1 MKKTEGCLEKIDDF
15 RWRLPSQYQA
25 GMRVPGIIYA
35 SREMLPHITGE
46 NVLGQVANVACL
58 PGIIRASMA
67 MPDVHWGYG
76 FPIGGVAAMDF
87 ESGVVSPGGV
97 GFDINCGVRL
107 LGTAMDYSSIQSSL
121 EELVEEMYKSIPSGL
136 GVSGSIRLGNKD
148 MENVLSQGARWA
160 VEQGYG
166 RAEDLSFIEENG
178 QMSEADPWAIG
189 MRARERGACQ
199 LGTLGS
205 GNHFVEIGVVDAIY
219 EPEAA
224 RVMGINMEGQ
234 VLLWMH
240 TGSRG
245 LGHQVADDY
254 IKLMLG
260 AMTDYNISVPDRQLA
275 CAPVRSKE
283 GQGYLG
289 AMRSAA
295 NFAWANRQV
304 ITHMARQAFISVLG
318 ISRETA
324 GLQIVYDVSHNIAKV
339 ENHVLEGVVKKLCVH
354 RKGATRA
361 FPPHHPDLPK
371 KYAHIGQPVLVPGDM
386 GRYSYI
392 MAGTQKAMEMT
403 FGSAC
408 HGAGRLK
415 SRKEAK
421 RVIDGREVV
430 REMASRGII
439 VRAGSL
445 SAIAEEASFAYKD
458 VSDVADVIAQA
469 GLARPIART
478 RPVGVIKG

>member
-1 MKKTEGCLEKIDDF
+1 M
-15 RWRLPSQYQA
+15 
-25 GMRVPGIIYA
+25 PGIIYA
-35 SREMLPHITGE
+35 SREMLPHVTGE

-107 LGTAMDYSSIQSSL
+107 LCTAIDYSSIKNRL
-121 EELVEEMYKSIPSGL
+121 EELVGVMYKSIPSGL
-136 GVSGSIRLGNKD
+136 GVSGSIRLGKKD
-148 MENVLSQGARWA
+148 MENVLSQGASWV

-166 RAEDLSFIEENG
+166 RAEDLGFIEENG
-178 QMSEADPWAIG
+178 QMSEADPGVVG
-189 MRARERGACQ
+189 MRARERGLYQ

-205 GNHFVEIGVVDAIY
+205 GNHFVEIGVVDAVY

-224 RVMGINMEGQ
+224 RVMGINTKGQ
-234 VLLWMH
+234 VVLWIH

-254 IKLMLG
+254 IKIMLG
-260 AMTDYNISVPDRQLA
+260 AMPGYNISVPDRQLA

-283 GQGYLG
+283 GQSYLG

-304 ITHMARQAFISVLG
+304 ITHMARQAFTSALG
-318 ISRETA
+318 ISEETA
-324 GLQIVYDVSHNIAKV
+324 GLQVVYDVSHNIAKI
-339 ENHVLEGVVKKLCVH
+339 ENHAFEGGVKRLCVH

-361 FPPHHPDLPK
+361 FPPHHPDLPD

-392 MAGTQKAMEMT
+392 MAGTQQAMEKT

-421 RVIDGREVV
+421 RVIDGREII
-430 REMASRGII
+430 RDMARRGII
-439 VRAGSL
+439 VKAGSL

-458 VSDVADVIAQA
+458 VSDVADVMAQA
-469 GLARPIART
+469 GLARLVART